1 MQKWELIVSGL
12 ATYQAHS
19 KVTTEAKEIFTCTQ
33 LTGQPYMYSS
43 GASHAGPRSFPS
55 YRKGVLQNFHQP
67 RQLKRR
73 AVITTLLCLYYKVWK
88 GLTAHV
94 ICPTICTPA
103 QMDQNIRKNTPDNAD
118 FLKGNQSYNSESI
131 LHCTVCLSPLDETAA
146 QVLPNQFV
154 QDRDDVRRAKE
165 WRGTSSSEWS
175 LQLRRSIVF
184 VHGFFLV
191 LRIKTAHMEKKK
203 QV

>member
-1 MQKWELIVSGL
+1 MR
-12 ATYQAHS
+12 TYCQRFGNLPGTL

-33 LTGQPYMYSS
+33 LTGQPYVQWGQTCQPQVIS
-43 GASHAGPRSFPS
+43 PS

-165 WRGTSSSEWS
+165 
-175 LQLRRSIVF
+175 
-184 VHGFFLV
+184 
-191 LRIKTAHMEKKK
+191 
-203 QV
+203 